1 MNITLKQIE
10 AFLAVARTLSFSQA
24 AAAVHL
30 SQPALSAN
38 IHRLEQTLGARL
50 FDRDTRTVS
59 LSVVGREFVEV
70 ASGITSQVAC
80 GLDRMQDVVSG
91 SHGQLTIAVA
101 PSVAAG
107 VLPNVLVRYKAAYP
121 DIHLKIHDVLTTVGI
136 EMVRAGSADIALLPE
151 QPDAADLEQLV
162 LFKDPLV
169 VLCATDHPLASR
181 RNLDWSD
188 IIPHDLIVRGQHS
201 SVRQLL
207 DAQFLL
213 YGQILQPAFEVNHV
227 GTALGLISAGL
238 GIGIVPASLL
248 STVNMDGMHCGY
260 FRAESTT
267 YWTLC
272 ASTPKARSPSPTVE
286 PFIHLFLAYLKSSSG
301 SEQHQLDVK

>member
-10 AFLAVARTLSFSQA
+10 AFLALARTLSFSQA

-38 IHRLEQTLGARL
+38 IRRLEESLGARL

-59 LSVVGREFVEV
+59 LSVVGREFLDV
-70 ASGITSQVAC
+70 ASGIANQVVS
-80 GLDRMQDVVSG
+80 GLDHMQDVVSG
-91 SHGQLTIAVA
+91 NHGQLTIAVA

-107 VLPNVLVRYKAAYP
+107 VLPHILIKYKEAYP
-121 DIHLKIHDVLTTVGI
+121 QIHLKIRDVLTTAGI
-136 EMVRAGSADIALLPE
+136 EMVRAGSADVALLPE
-151 QPDAADLEQLV
+151 QPDADDLEQRI
-162 LFKDPLV
+162 LFQDPLV

-181 RNLDWSD
+181 QNLEWRD
-188 IIPHDLIVRGQHS
+188 IIPHDLIVRDQNS

-207 DAQFLL
+207 DVQFLKH
-213 YGQILQPAFEVNHV
+213 GRILHPAFEVNHV

-238 GIGIVPASLL
+238 GIGVVPASLQT
-248 STVNMDGMHCGY
+248 TVNMKGMHCGH

-267 YWTLC
+267 YWTIC
-272 ASTPKARSPSPTVE
+272 ASTIKARSPNATVE
-286 PFIHLFLAYLKSSSG
+286 PFIRLCQRHLQSSRG
-301 SEQHQLDVK
+301 KQ

>member
-1 MNITLKQIE
+1 MNITFKQIE

-59 LSVVGREFVEV
+59 LSVVGREFVDV
-70 ASGITSQVAC
+70 ACGIANQVAC
-80 GLDRMQDVVSG
+80 GLDHMQEVVSG
-91 SHGQLTIAVA
+91 SHGRLTIAVA

-107 VLPNVLVRYKAAYP
+107 VLPNVLLRYKAAYP
-121 DIHLKIHDVLTTVGI
+121 GIHVKIHDVLTSTGI
-136 EMVRAGSADIALLPE
+136 EMVRTGGADMALLPE
-151 QPDAADLEQLV
+151 QPDAEDLEQHV

-181 RNLDWSD
+181 QDLDWPD
-188 IIPHDLIVRGQHS
+188 IISQDLIVRGQDS

-207 DAQFLL
+207 DAQFLQR
-213 YGQILQPAFEVNHV
+213 GQILQPAFEVNQV
-227 GTALGLISAGL
+227 STALGLISAGL
-238 GIGIVPASLL
+238 GIGVVPASLL
-248 STVNMDGMHCGY
+248 STININGVHCGR
-260 FRAESTT
+260 FRAASTT

-272 ASTPKARSPSPTVE
+272 ASTLSARSPSPTVE
-286 PFIHLFLAYLKSSSG
+286 PFIRLCLAYLKSSRG
-301 SEQHQLDVK
+301 RA